1 MLSGT
6 LLSIHNI
13 HTLLNLASNLRQ
25 AILTGQFDAFSQNY
39 LSNLN
44 QIKENTV

>member
-13 HTLLNLASNLRQ
+13 HTLLALARDLRQ
-25 AILTGQFDAFSQNY
+25 AILDGRYAAFAEAY
-39 LSNLN
+39 LN
-44 QIKENTV
+44 QLDIEP